1 MPVNASST
9 HNLFAL
15 FLLLATAL
23 AGAEEATEWRHYG
36 GDPGGGQYSNI
47 KQINAGNV
55 GALLPAWILRTG
67 EMSKH
72 AARPYGF
79 QTNPILL
86 NGRLLLSTSSG
97 IVIAADPGT
106 GRELWRYN
114 PELDRSR
121 RPAEIGNRGVSAWQD
136 PLAPVDALCATR
148 IYIGILDSRLIA
160 LDGTTGRPCND
171 FGDKGAI
178 YLNRNVRL
186 RETDSL
192 NYTLTS
198 PPVIVGDTLI
208 SGSSVGDNGAVE
220 MELGIVRGFD
230 ARTGA
235 QRWQWDPIPRH
246 PNTPEHS
253 QWQPEQAR
261 TTGAANAWAPLAA
274 DTERDLVFIP
284 TGSASPDFYG
294 GERLGDNRWANSLV
308 ALKASTGEFVWGQQL
323 VHHDVWDYDL
333 PAQPV
338 LVDLDRDG
346 KTVPAVIQATK
357 MGMLF
362 TFHRETGEPLFAIE
376 ERAVP
381 QSDVPGEKL
390 SPTQPF
396 PVAPPP
402 LSRQHPVTEED
413 SWGMAGFDRWLCA
426 REFSR
431 YRSEGIYT
439 PPSLQGTLMLPSYG
453 GGMNWGGIAFDPQ
466 TQTAVANSNEFATV
480 VALIPRSEFESV
492 ARSGD
497 YPDSEFAHQNGT
509 PYGMRRQPVLSVLG
523 TPCLA
528 PPWGTI
534 TAVDMKRGT
543 IAWQKPL
550 GTIEDLAPGPVPNLE
565 LGVPIMGGPIVTAGG
580 LIFTAGAAD
589 NYLRALDLKSG
600 KELWKGR
607 LPAGGQ
613 ATPMTYIDSISGK
626 QFVVIAAGGHPGL
639 GTTPGDY
646 VVAFALPD

>member
-1 MPVNASST
+1 MPVNTNST
-9 HNLFAL
+9 HYLFTL
-15 FLLLATAL
+15 FLLLATAS
-23 AGAEEATEWRHYG
+23 AGAEEPTQWRHYG

-47 KQINAGNV
+47 KQINADNV
-55 GALLPAWILRTG
+55 GALQLAWVLRTG
-67 EMSKH
+67 EMSDD

-79 QTNPILL
+79 QTNPILF
-86 NGRLLLSTSSG
+86 NGKLLLSTSSG

-106 GRELWRYN
+106 GRELWRYD
-114 PELDRSR
+114 PALDRSR
-121 RPAEIGNRGVSAWQD
+121 SPAEIGNRGVSAWRD
-136 PLAPVDALCATR
+136 PLAAVDAPCATR
-148 IYIGILDSRLIA
+148 IYIGILDSRLIS
-160 LDGTTGRPCND
+160 LDGDTGQPCHD
-171 FGDKGAI
+171 FGSKGAI

-186 RETDSL
+186 RETDRL
-192 NYTLTS
+192 EYTLTS

-235 QRWQWDPIPRH
+235 QRWQWDPIPRD
-246 PNTPEHS
+246 PNNPGYS
-253 QWQPEQAR
+253 QWQPDQVRA
-261 TTGAANAWAPLAA
+261 TGAANAWAPLAA
-274 DTERDLVFIP
+274 DIERDLVFIP

-333 PAQPV
+333 PAQPA
-338 LVDLDRDG
+338 LVQLSRNG
-346 KTVPAVIQATK
+346 ESVPAVIQATK

-381 QSDVPGEKL
+381 QSDVPGEQL

-402 LSRQHPVTEED
+402 LSRQHPVSEED
-413 SWGMAGFDRWLCA
+413 SWGLAGFDRWLCA
-426 REFSR
+426 REFGR

-439 PPSLQGTLMLPSYG
+439 PPSLRGSLMLPSYA

-466 TQTAVANSNEFATV
+466 TQTVVANSNEFAAV
-480 VALIPRSEFESV
+480 VALIPRDAFETV
-492 ARSGD
+492 VRSGE
-497 YPDSEFAHQNGT
+497 YPDSGFAHQSGT

-534 TAVDMKRGT
+534 TAVNMQDGT

-589 NYLRALDLKSG
+589 NYLRALDLQTG
-600 KELWKGR
+600 TELWKGR

-613 ATPMTYIDSISGK
+613 ATPMTYIDSMSGK

-646 VVAFALPD
+646 VLAFALPD

>member
-1 MPVNASST
+1 MTVMPFSLSMFLAIFFGLGSALSSASEHT
-9 HNLFAL
+9 
-15 FLLLATAL
+15 
-23 AGAEEATEWRHYG
+23 GWPHYG
-36 GDPGGGQYSNI
+36 GSLGGGQYSSV
-47 KQINAGNV
+47 KQINTTNV
-55 GALLPAWILRTG
+55 GSLQPAWILRTG
-67 EMSKH
+67 ELSEN

-86 NGRLLLSTSSG
+86 NGKLLLSTSSG
-97 IVIAADPGT
+97 IVIAADPNT
-106 GRELWRYN
+106 GRELWRYD
-114 PELDRSR
+114 PKLDRSR

-136 PLAPVDALCATR
+136 PLATVDAPCATR
-148 IYIGILDSRLIA
+148 VYIGILDSRLIA
-160 LDGTTGRPCND
+160 LDGNTGLVCND
-171 FGDKGAI
+171 FGKNGAI
-178 YLNRNVRL
+178 YLNHNVRL
-186 RETDSL
+186 RAGDSL
-192 NYTLTS
+192 EYSITS
-198 PPVIVGDTLI
+198 PPVIVGDTLV
-208 SGSSVGDNGAVE
+208 SGSSVGDNGAVKT
-220 MELGIVRGFD
+220 ELGIVRGFD

-235 QRWQWDPIPRH
+235 QRWQWDPIPRD
-246 PNTPEHS
+246 PNTPGHVD
-253 QWQPEQAR
+253 WKPEQVLA
-261 TTGAANAWAPLAA
+261 TGAANAWAPLAA
-274 DTERDLVFIP
+274 DIKRDLVFIP

-294 GERLGDNRWANSLV
+294 GQRVGDNRWANSLV
-308 ALKASTGEFVWGQQL
+308 ALQASTGELVWGQQL

-333 PAQPV
+333 PAQPA
-338 LVDLDRDG
+338 LVELERDG
-346 KTVPAVIQATK
+346 EIIPAVIQATK

-362 TFHRETGEPLFAIE
+362 TFHRETGQPLFAIE
-376 ERAVP
+376 ERPVP
-381 QSDVPGEKL
+381 QSDVPGEQL

-402 LSRQHPVTEED
+402 VSRQHPVTEAD
-413 SWGMAGFDRWLCA
+413 SWGLLGFDQWLCA
-426 REFSR
+426 REFSG

-439 PPSLQGTLMLPSYG
+439 PPSRQGTLMLPSYG

-466 TQTAVANSNEFATV
+466 TQTVIANSNEFATV
-480 VALIPRSEFESV
+480 VALIPRDLFDSISS
-492 ARSGD
+492 SGD
-497 YPDSEFAHQNGT
+497 YPDSEFSHQRGT

-523 TPCLA
+523 TPCLK

-534 TAVDMKRGT
+534 TAVDMKKGT
-543 IAWQKPL
+543 IVWQKPL

-613 ATPMTYIDSISGK
+613 ATPMTYIDNDSGK

-639 GTTPGDY
+639 GTAPGDY